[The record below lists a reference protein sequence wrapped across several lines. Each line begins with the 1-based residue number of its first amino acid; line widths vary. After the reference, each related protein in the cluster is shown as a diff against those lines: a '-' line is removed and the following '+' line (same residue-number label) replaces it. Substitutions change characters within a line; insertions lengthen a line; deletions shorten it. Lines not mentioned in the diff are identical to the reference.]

1 MVDIADVPFS
11 AVPED
16 EQNQFVAKPREF
28 GEPKGYKQRKAWVS
42 SVHGR
47 SIDSGHR
54 MLIVPLQ
61 TREYGVLD
69 EMHLYSSACPW

>member
-16 EQNQFVAKPREF
+16 EQTQFVAKPREF

-42 SVHGR
+42 RVF
-47 SIDSGHR
+47 
-54 MLIVPLQ
+54 VPFVCVVS
-61 TREYGVLD
+61 TRGIE
-69 EMHLYSSACPW
+69 C